1 MSISHISHDQNTEP
15 SALARSQRSF
25 TARHLLSRRA
35 IAISLSV
42 LLSVACSASVALG
55 YEGEEKRDGKRN
67 IESKSV
73 LLKKSASVKTG
84 EKMPFFSGWL
94 SNGRV
99 LSLPL
104 LLKRQKKRYVITMCA
119 EWCKLCY
126 KGLKEI
132 TEAQSRFKEK
142 GIDVV
147 IYIADREEQAKK
159 LIKEL
164 NLDWTDVL
172 IDEFS
177 RQAGKLAEGSESEGK
192 STLELPR
199 TFVLNNKGVVEM
211 IIGGEG
217 GDYIPLLLGEV
228 KP

>member
-25 TARHLLSRRA
+25 IARCLLSRRA
-35 IAISLSV
+35 IAISLSIF
-42 LLSVACSASVALG
+42 LSVACSVGVALG
-55 YEGEEKRDGKRN
+55 GEGEEKRDGKRN

-119 EWCKLCY
+119 EWCQLCY

-217 GDYIPLLLGEV
+217 SDYIPLLLGEV